1 MKKISDLKDGIDKTR
16 IVDPIEKLSERMKN
30 NKSKFSLKTV
40 SESQLSKTLRK
51 MKKKKSSGVD
61 GLSQEKFIDGVKV
74 LASPLTK
81 IVNTSILEGCF
92 PSEWREALVT
102 PVLKRVTLNS
112 CQITDLLAVYLW
124 PQSSSKQLSAAK

>member
-1 MKKISDLKDGIDKTR
+1 
-16 IVDPIEKLSERMKN
+16 MKN
-30 NKSKFSLKTV
+30 NKSKFSSKTV
-40 SESQLSKTLRK
+40 SESQLTKTLRK

-61 GLSQEKFIDGVKV
+61 GLSQEKLTDGAKV

-102 PVLKRVTLNS
+102 PALKKG
-112 CQITDLLAVYLW
+112 D
-124 PQSSSKQLSAAK
+124 PKQLSNYRPVSCLPVASKLL

>member
-81 IVNTSILEGCF
+81 IVI
-92 PSEWREALVT
+92 
-102 PVLKRVTLNS
+102 
-112 CQITDLLAVYLW
+112 ID
-124 PQSSSKQLSAAK
+124 